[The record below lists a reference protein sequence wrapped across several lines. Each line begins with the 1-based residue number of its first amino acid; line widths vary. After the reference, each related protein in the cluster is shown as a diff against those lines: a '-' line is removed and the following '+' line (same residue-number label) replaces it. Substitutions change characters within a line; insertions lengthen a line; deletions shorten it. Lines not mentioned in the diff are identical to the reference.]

1 MSIFTKIDNLRE
13 GKEYWVDVWW
23 NLRNTYRND
32 SPFHFVGKFVR
43 IESIPVKRETTTE
56 GLVRL
61 LSPRRTTVWFTVNGR
76 EVGVSSMNRFYGF
89 VILPKRE
96 IFEIYV
102 LRTLTLPRELTRYMR
117 KFISEKHGK

>member
-43 IESIPVKRETTTE
+43 IESIPVKRETT
-56 GLVRL
+56 
-61 LSPRRTTVWFTVNGR
+61 VWFTVNGR

-89 VILPKRE
+89 VIPPKRE

-117 KFISEKHGK
+117 TFISDKHGK

>member
-23 NLRNTYRND
+23 NLRNTYRSD
-32 SPFHFVGKFVR
+32 TPFHFVGKFIR
-43 IESIPVKRETTTE
+43 LESTPAKRETTRE

-61 LSPRRTTVWFTVNGR
+61 LVPRRTTVWFTVNGR

-89 VILPKRE
+89 AIPPKRE
-96 IFEIYV
+96 IFERYV
-102 LRTLTLPRELTRYMR
+102 LRTLKLPRELTRYMR
-117 KFISEKHGK
+117 VFIGDNNIK